1 DGADLLAAYCTGFEV
16 GVTLGRALNPKLY
29 EGGWHATR
37 VLGVIGAAAA
47 AARLLRLD
55 PARTAHALAIAT
67 SMASGIR
74 QAFGTMTMALHVRLT
89 SRDGIHAALLA
100 EAGFSGDRAALDGR
114 FGYIRLFGGTQT
126 CPTFTLGQPFE
137 LIRSGII
144 FKPYPCGAPTHA
156 AIDCTLA
163 LSQQVPL
170 DDVAEIV
177 CLVHPWNGMTLREE

>member
-1 DGADLLAAYCTGFEV
+1 MA
-16 GVTLGRALNPKLY
+16 RA
-29 EGGWHATR
+29 R

-55 PARTAHALAIAT
+55 SARTAHALAVTT

-74 QAFGTMTMALHVRLT
+74 QAFGTMTMALHVGLT
-89 SRDGIHAALLA
+89 SRDGIYAALLA

-114 FGYIRLFGGTQT
+114 FGFIQLFGGRET
-126 CPTFTLGQPFE
+126 CPTFTLGQPLE

-144 FKPYPCGAPTHA
+144 FKPCPCGAPTHA
-156 AIDCTLA
+156 AIDCALA
-163 LSQQVPL
+163 LSKEIQL

-177 CLVHPWNGMTLREE
+177 CLVHPWNR